1 MEVMRFFSRSRAE
14 QPQEDG
20 FIVTGWL
27 QQFQGGNSR
36 ARGIAIWGTLVCL
49 VLAAGCRK
57 QDEASR
63 EAQEA
68 PPAPPT
74 SVQAGEAGLVTVSN
88 PQQFPLVAAV
98 TREMYS
104 TLNATGSVNP
114 DVSRELPVLS
124 LANGRVV
131 NLRVRLGDT
140 VRKGQPIMDVQSPDI
155 AVAFGT
161 YLKAVSDEHLARVT
175 LERDK
180 GLYDKGAIAKTQLEQ
195 AENSEQ
201 DAGADLTASQQQL
214 RILGVDKNKPGDT
227 VTIYAPTSGVV
238 IAQNATAA
246 AAAGVNYAGSTGSLT
261 IADLS
266 HVWVVCDVYENDLA
280 SVHLGEQA
288 EIRLAAYPG
297 KVLTGTI
304 GDIGAILDPSIR
316 TAKVRVQVPNP
327 EGILRLGMFTTATF
341 QSAKE
346 TPVVAVPSDA
356 VLHLR
361 DRAFV
366 FEPVDAAGHYRTAT
380 VATGRGVPGGG
391 NLIEITSGLRPG
403 QQVVA
408 NALELQNTAAQ

>member
-1 MEVMRFFSRSRAE
+1 M
-14 QPQEDG
+14 
-20 FIVTGWL
+20 
-27 QQFQGGNSR
+27 
-36 ARGIAIWGTLVCL
+36 
-49 VLAAGCRK
+49 
-57 QDEASR
+57 
-63 EAQEA
+63 
-68 PPAPPT
+68 
-74 SVQAGEAGLVTVSN
+74 
-88 PQQFPLVAAV
+88 
-98 TREMYS
+98 
-104 TLNATGSVNP
+104 
-114 DVSRELPVLS
+114 
-124 LANGRVV
+124 
-131 NLRVRLGDT
+131 
-140 VRKGQPIMDVQSPDI
+140 
-155 AVAFGT
+155 
-161 YLKAVSDEHLARVT
+161 
-175 LERDK
+175 
-180 GLYDKGAIAKTQLEQ
+180 
-195 AENSEQ
+195 
-201 DAGADLTASQQQL
+201 
-214 RILGVDKNKPGDT
+214 
-227 VTIYAPTSGVV
+227 

-304 GDIGAILDPSIR
+304 GDIGAI
-316 TAKVRVQVPNP
+316 P

-380 VATGRGVPGGG
+380 VATGPGVPGGG